1 MTTTLNV
8 TVLDGV
14 TPVANA
20 RVEILY
26 RTTDQLVSSKITPAN
41 GVVSWS
47 LADDTY
53 RIRTKIPG
61 YTATE
66 PTVVLAGGVTAQS
79 VALTSLAIT
88 TPAAP
93 AVCRL
98 YGFVAQP
105 TGGVPIE
112 VFVSTLPGQYN
123 ALLSSGTGIDPR
135 NQANQVTTQLA
146 RVRSGRWE
154 VDVIRGAAAR
164 VVIRSLGF
172 DKAFL
177 VPTDATIL
185 NVTDAVALTG
195 PTPAGLTGDS
205 PVSAGVGGDVAR

>member
-8 TVLDGV
+8 TVLDGA
-14 TPVANA
+14 TPIPNA
-20 RVEILY
+20 RVEVLY
-26 RTTDQLVSSKITPAN
+26 RLTDQLVSSKITPAN

-61 YTATE
+61 YTAPE
-66 PTVVLAGGVTAQS
+66 YTVVLGGGTTAQS

-93 AVCRL
+93 SVCRL

-105 TGGVPIE
+105 AGGVPIE
-112 VFVSTLPGQYN
+112 VFVSTLLGQYN
-123 ALLSSGTGIDPR
+123 ALISSGTGTDPR
-135 NQANQVTTQLA
+135 NQANQVTTQIA

-154 VDVIRGAAAR
+154 VDVVRGTAVR
-164 VVIRSLGF
+164 VSIRSLGF
-172 DKAFL
+172 EKVFL
-177 VPTDATIL
+177 VPSDATIL
-185 NVTDAVALTG
+185 NVTDAAALTG
-195 PTPAGLTGDS
+195 PTPQGLTGDS
-205 PVSAGVGGDVAR
+205 MTAATTGGDVAR